1 MRYAGIIAAIAVL
14 AAPYAA
20 GDEAT
25 DSKAA
30 ISKLE
35 FRAAAF
41 DLYRQRYLSSI
52 LQLLEAEQSPD
63 TVFGKGDDK
72 AFPADKLY
80 RRDDLSGISPLLTTE
95 RLSDSPLSKDETD
108 AVVADLYVA
117 LGLPKPAEELLHR
130 LDGKHIAASKHGW
143 LNLARLYYR
152 HGYLTEAEQALA
164 KLRDVPT
171 SPLQAERD
179 SLSALVLLARQ
190 RDQEAIGVLRKGVGQ
205 TQRPAMADYSL
216 GIALLD
222 KGDLQDGAAA
232 IDRLDGAAQASPD
245 SAALRDLADIN
256 LGYALLGQQQWQQAE
271 AVLRKAVR
279 SDIYSDYALLGAGWA
294 DFLKGDQRKALES
307 WLPLLERNPGDPAV
321 QEGLLTVPYAYYRLG
336 DYGQALDHYRQAAD
350 RYTQLLAQLG
360 AARGAL
366 SDGSF
371 LDALVKAKAGGQ
383 EFDSRWRPTTLP
395 ASPVSS
401 ALLPILGSHRF
412 QEGLKNY
419 RDLRIAQDMLRT
431 AGSDMDA
438 SLDLLAKQREIH
450 ERWKRQT
457 QQHDRDVSP
466 AALAQRIKR
475 LRDELARAEATHDV
489 MALATVE
496 QKKSLFNLKEAKKLL
511 DIVKNYIIDY
521 DDLYDQYRLLTG
533 LMIWDLT
540 QQYPARLEE
549 IKQQLQGLGNTLN
562 KAMRNKRSLARSSQ
576 EVEAT
581 LTKQE
586 NAYRA
591 LRDKKSSL
599 ATAARTLLAEQQKSL
614 EAQLLRGSRD
624 AQKRVSRYLLQAR
637 LGIAQASDQLAAASA
652 NKDYDQTIVAY
663 ETFLQQGGDSPYRR
677 DVMLRVAYLKML
689 QADNRDSDPA
699 AAQGKGSRG
708 DALYDEAIA
717 LLAQALKDYPKDPG
731 NDLVL
736 YNLAKAY
743 DRRGE
748 IDKVV
753 DTLDRLARN
762 YPRSAH
768 IEDVQFRRGE
778 LLFSLGLPAQA
789 AEAYN
794 AIVANRPD
802 SPFYEKALY
811 KLAWSHFKEGH
822 YDAAVDSFLPLL
834 QRKLTTAA
842 SETKPN
848 TPDLNRGEEE
858 LVNDILRGAA
868 LSLAQLKGA
877 QSLAAYFTQHGE
889 QPYEYRLYETLARLY
904 LEQERIEDA
913 ASVYRSFVARHPN
926 DPQAPSF
933 DARVLAVYR
942 KGGFNDLLQ
951 TAKQDF
957 IKRYEP
963 AAVYWQNNPGAE
975 RGEVLGKVR
984 EYLHEMTRY
993 AHAKAQ
999 QSKAETD
1006 YRQAE
1011 HWYDLFLQSF
1021 PEDPLAAQTHFLFG
1035 DILFEDHRYADAV
1048 REYQKVAYDY
1058 KDTDKGAEA
1067 GYAAALAQEKVAAG
1081 LSGDAQQ
1088 AAVQQSLVAL
1098 QRFAES
1104 YPGDARA
1111 PAALMKAAQEW
1122 FTRHDRPQSTAAA
1135 QRLLD
1140 MKPPVDNTLRRNAWT
1155 ILGHNEF
1162 AEQRYVDAEHSYQQV
1177 LALMAKDDDKRHGME
1192 ENLAAAV
1199 YKQGEGARADGDLRV
1214 AVGHFLRIADLTPGV
1229 DIAATAQYDAA
1240 AALLALED
1248 WPAAIEVLER
1258 FRKRY
1263 PDNPLQKELAP
1274 KLAVAYQKVKNWP
1287 KAAAE
1292 LEAIARQGKSEEL
1305 RRDAVWQSAELY
1317 VRAEQPAE
1325 ARRMFKEYLKRFPKP
1340 VKDAIGAQQRL
1351 VELYAQQHDV
1361 KRQHYWLRKIIA
1373 TDKSAGSERSELT
1386 RLLAGRAVLILADVD
1401 YQNFA
1406 KIKLTRPLKRSLMR
1420 KKKAMEKALADYRDV
1435 GKYGI
1440 AEITT
1445 AATYRAAQIYS
1456 ELGKSIMAS
1465 QRPKGLSALELEQY
1479 EVLLEE
1485 QAYPFEE
1492 KAIALHEVNARR
1504 AVENLYDDWVK
1515 KSFAALSKLLPGR
1528 YAKTEKGEAYVD
1540 AIY

>member
-1 MRYAGIIAAIAVL
+1 MRYGGIFVAIAVL
-14 AAPYAA
+14 ASPYTAGGEVTDANAAPAL
-20 GDEAT
+20 T
-25 DSKAA
+25 
-30 ISKLE
+30 KLE

-41 DLYRQRYLSSI
+41 DLYRQRYLSSL
-52 LQLLEAEQSPD
+52 LQLLETEQSPD
-63 TVFGKGDDK
+63 TVFGKGGDQT
-72 AFPADKLY
+72 FPAG
-80 RRDDLSGISPLLTTE
+80 DLSGIGPLPMAD
-95 RLSDSPLSKDETD
+95 RLSGSSLPSKDEAD
-108 AVVADLYVA
+108 AVLADLYLA
-117 LGLPKPAEELLHR
+117 LGLPKPAEELLRR
-130 LDGKHIAASKHGW
+130 LDGKHTAAAKRGW
-143 LNLARLYYR
+143 LSLARLYYR

-164 KLRDVPT
+164 RLRGLPEGA
-171 SPLQAERD
+171 LQAERD

-190 RDQEAIGVLRKGVGQ
+190 RDKEAITVLRKGAGQ
-205 TQRPAMADYSL
+205 AQRPAVADYNL
-216 GIALLD
+216 GLALLD
-222 KGDLQDGAAA
+222 KGDLQEGAAA
-232 IDRLDGAAQASPD
+232 MGRLDGAAKASPD
-245 SAALRDLADIN
+245 TAALRDLADIN
-256 LGYALLGQQQWQQAE
+256 LGYALLGQQQWQQAG
-271 AVLRKAVR
+271 AILQKAVH
-279 SDIYSDYALLGAGWA
+279 SKSYSAYALLGSGWA
-294 DFLKGDQRKALES
+294 DFLKGDRRKALES
-307 WLPLLERNPGDPAV
+307 WLPLLQRDPGDPAV
-321 QEGLLTVPYAYYRLG
+321 QEGLLTVPYAYYRLQ
-336 DYGQALDHYRQAAD
+336 DYGQALDYYRQAAD
-350 RYTQLLAQLG
+350 GYTRLLTRIQN
-360 AARGAL
+360 ARGAL

-371 LDALVKAKAGGQ
+371 LNALVTSHTGGE
-383 EFDSRWRPTTLP
+383 EFDAQWQPRTLP
-395 ASPVSS
+395 ASSAVSS
-401 ALLPILGSHRF
+401 LLPILASHRF

-419 RDLRIAQDMLRT
+419 RDLRIARDALRT
-431 AGSDMDA
+431 AGSDIDA

-466 AALAQRIKR
+466 AALARRIKQ

-496 QKKSLFNLKEAKKLL
+496 QKQSLFDLKEAKKLL
-511 DIVKNYIIDY
+511 DIVKNYIVDY
-521 DDLYDQYRLLTG
+521 DELYDQYRLLTG

-549 IKQQLQGLGNTLN
+549 VKQQLQGLENTLN
-562 KAMRNKRSLARSSQ
+562 EAMHDKQSLARSSQ

-581 LTKQE
+581 LSKQE
-586 NAYRA
+586 SAYRA
-591 LRDKKSSL
+591 LRAKEASL
-599 ATAARTLLAEQQKSL
+599 AKLVPSLLAEQRKYL
-614 EAQLLRGSRD
+614 EAQLLRGSQD
-624 AQKRVSRYLLQAR
+624 AEKRVTHYLSQAR

-652 NKDYDQTIVAY
+652 KKDYDQTIAAY
-663 ETFLQQGGDSPYRR
+663 QAFLQQDGDSPYRR

-689 QADNRDSDPA
+689 QADNRDNDPA
-699 AAQGKGSRG
+699 AAQGKGNRG
-708 DALYDEAIA
+708 DALYGEAIA
-717 LLAQALKDYPKDPG
+717 LLMQALKEYPKDPD
-731 NDLVL
+731 NDRVL

-748 IDKVV
+748 IDKVL
-753 DTLDRLARN
+753 DSLDRLAKD

-768 IEDVQFRRGE
+768 IEEVQFRRGE

-789 AEAYN
+789 AEAYD
-794 AIVANRPD
+794 AIVTHRPD
-802 SPFYEKALY
+802 SPYYEKALY
-811 KLAWSHFKEGH
+811 KLAWSHFKEGR
-822 YDAAVDSFLPLL
+822 YDAAVDAFLPLL
-834 QRKLTTAA
+834 QRELSAA
-842 SETKPN
+842 VPEAKADAPGLS
-848 TPDLNRGEEE
+848 RGEEE

-877 QSLAAYFTQHGE
+877 QSLAAYFARRGE
-889 QPYEYRLYETLARLY
+889 QPYEYRLYGTLARLY

-913 ASVYRSFVARHPN
+913 ANVYRSFVARHPN

-933 DARVLAVYR
+933 DARILAVYQ

-975 RGEVLGKVR
+975 RGEVLGKVQ

-999 QSKAETD
+999 QSKAEAD

-1011 HWYDLFLQSF
+1011 HWYALLLQSF
-1021 PEDPLAAQTHFLFG
+1021 PEDPVAAQMHFLFG

-1058 KDTDKGAEA
+1058 KDAEKGAEA
-1067 GYAAALAQEKVAAG
+1067 GYAAALAQEKVAEN
-1081 LSGDAQQ
+1081 LSGDAKQ

-1098 QRFAES
+1098 QRFAEN

-1135 QRLLD
+1135 QRLLN
-1140 MKPPVDNTLRRNAWT
+1140 MKPQVDKTLQRNAWT

-1177 LALMAKDDDKRHGME
+1177 LSLMTKDDDKRRGME

-1199 YKQGEGARADGDLRV
+1199 YKQGEQARAGGDLRV
-1214 AVGHFLRIADLTPGV
+1214 AVGHFLRIADLTPDV
-1229 DIAATAQYDAA
+1229 DIVPTAQYDAA

-1263 PDNPLQKELAP
+1263 PDNPLQKQLAP
-1274 KLAVAYQKVKNWP
+1274 KLAVAYQKVKDWP

-1292 LEAIARQGKSEEL
+1292 LEVIAKQGESEEL

-1317 VRAEQPAE
+1317 VRAAQPQQAQ
-1325 ARRMFKEYLKRFPKP
+1325 RMFQEYLKRFPKP
-1340 VKDAIGAQQRL
+1340 VKEAIEAQQRL
-1351 VELYAQQHDV
+1351 VDLYAQQNDT
-1361 KRQHYWLRKIIA
+1361 KQQHHWLREIIA
-1373 TDKSAGSERSELT
+1373 TDKRAGAERSDRT
-1386 RLLAGRAVLILADVD
+1386 RLLAGRAALILADID
-1401 YQNFA
+1401 YQSFA
-1406 KIKLTRPLKRSLMR
+1406 KIKLTRPLKRSLKR
-1420 KKKAMEKALADYRDV
+1420 KKKAMEKALAAYRDV

-1479 EVLLEE
+1479 DVLLEE

-1492 KAIALHEVNARR
+1492 KAIALHEANAQR
-1504 AVENLYDDWVK
+1504 VTDNVYDDWVK

-1528 YAKTEKGEAYVD
+1528 YAKTEMGETYVD